1 MPNKIPCGRIVLSAL
16 PLLCAA
22 SLEAQVAR
30 VFVSV
35 NGNDANVCSDIA
47 TPCRTFGG
55 GISQVDPNG
64 EVIVIDSG
72 SYAGATINKPVKLN
86 VAAGAVAFSGLPIVV
101 NVGPSQVVV
110 LRGLTLKAAT
120 PGIGIGITLNG
131 GTLVV
136 EKTVIDGWDNGIV
149 LNAVPGSRAVVND
162 TTIRNCASLGIYL
175 QSGVKATVENARVL
189 NGATWGIGAAGGSKV
204 LVSRTEV
211 AGNVQNGIYSVG
223 TGTVVDV
230 QKSRI
235 YGSLEGLSVG
245 AGNTLR
251 VSQSVVTGNIFGL
264 VANGVGAVLETYG
277 NNVVRGNSI
286 ELSGTIT
293 TVSTQ

>member
-136 EKTVIDGWDNGIV
+136 EKTVMDGWFSALV
-149 LNAVPGSRAVVND
+149 VYGSSDRAIVND
-162 TTIRNCASLGIYL
+162 STIRNCARDCVHVDGGGRI
-175 QSGVKATVENARVL
+175 TIEN
-189 NGATWGIGAAGGSKV
+189 
-204 LVSRTEV
+204 
-211 AGNVQNGIYSVG
+211 
-223 TGTVVDV
+223 
-230 QKSRI
+230 SRI
-235 YGSLEGLSVG
+235 VNGGLPGS
-245 AGNTLR
+245 AP
-251 VSQSVVTGNIFGL
+251 
-264 VANGVGAVLETYG
+264 
-277 NNVVRGNSI
+277 
-286 ELSGTIT
+286 
-293 TVSTQ
+293 

>member
-1 MPNKIPCGRIVLSAL
+1 MSKGILFGRIVLSAL

-35 NGNDANVCSDIA
+35 NGNDANICSDIA

-55 GISQVDPNG
+55 GIAQVDPNG

-101 NVGPSQVVV
+101 NVGPSEVVV

-120 PGIGIGITLNG
+120 PGVGNGITLNG

-136 EKTVIDGWDNGIV
+136 EKTVIDGWYRGIV
-149 LNAVPGSRAVVND
+149 LSGARAVIND
-162 TTIRNCASLGIYL
+162 TTVRNCTEYSILGFAALPVTI
-175 QSGVKATVENARVL
+175 ENSRVL
-189 NGATWGIGAAGGSKV
+189 NGGWGISGGSGSTV
-204 LVSRTEV
+204 VVSRTEV
-211 AGNVQNGIYSVG
+211 AGNYWNGIQAAGPGS
-223 TGTVVDV
+223 VVDV
-230 QKSRI
+230 QNCRI
-235 YGSLEGLSVG
+235 YGGTRGLYVTGTS
-245 AGNTLR
+245 TLR
-251 VSQSVVTGNIFGL
+251 VSDSVVTGNSVAL
-264 VANGVGAVLETYG
+264 EANGVGAVLESYG
-277 NNVVRGNSI
+277 NNVVKGVSADV
-286 ELSGTIT
+286 LGTIT